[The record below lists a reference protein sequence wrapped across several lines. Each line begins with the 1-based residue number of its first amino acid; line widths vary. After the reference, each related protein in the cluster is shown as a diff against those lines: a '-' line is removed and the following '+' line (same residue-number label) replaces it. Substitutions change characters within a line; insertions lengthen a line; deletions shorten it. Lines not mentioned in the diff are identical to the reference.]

1 MTKQTWLITGASSG
15 LGHALA
21 EHVLRE
27 GDNAVLAA
35 RGIDALRALAAPY
48 PERALPLRLDV
59 TDAAQRKAAVELA
72 LDRFGGIDVLVN
84 NAAIDYVGAIEE
96 QAEADYRRTFEVNY
110 FGAVEMIRLLLPGMR
125 ARKQGMIVNVSSM
138 DGFASLPAN
147 GFYSSS
153 KFALEGLTEALWQE
167 IEPIGLQAL
176 IVQPGSFRTGIENR
190 TLASGEPIGDYAA
203 TAGAFRSVAQTVTP
217 EMFPGDPVRA
227 ARQIWAAVKSAD
239 PPHWLILGSDAYRRI
254 SVKLQAFQAE
264 IDHNR
269 DVAPTTDYPDAG
281 PPVL

>member
-1 MTKQTWLITGASSG
+1 MTAQTWLITGASSG
-15 LGHALA
+15 LGRAIA
-21 EHVLRE
+21 EHVLQE

-35 RGIDALRALAAPY
+35 RGIDALQAIAAPY
-48 PERALPLRLDV
+48 PERALPVRLDV
-59 TDAAQRKAAVELA
+59 TDAAQRNAAIEQA
-72 LDRFGGIDVLVN
+72 LGRFDGIDVLVN
-84 NAAIDYVGAIEE
+84 NAAVDYIGAIEE
-96 QAEADYRRTFEVNY
+96 QAEGDYRHLFEVNY
-110 FGAVEMIRLLLPGMR
+110 FGAVEMIRLALPSMR

-167 IEPIGLQAL
+167 IEPIGLRAL

-190 TLASGEPIGDYAA
+190 TLASGKPIGDYAA
-203 TAGAFRSVAQTVTP
+203 TAGAFRSVVHAVTP
-217 EMFPGDPVRA
+217 AMFPGDPARA
-227 ARQIWAAVKSAD
+227 ARQIWAAVKSAN

-264 IDHNR
+264 FDANR
-269 DVAPTTDYPDAG
+269 DTALATDYPDAG
-281 PPVL
+281 SPVL